1 MQRALNQI
9 EMQGHSD
16 DENVDIPVQQDIH
29 LEMAQQNP
37 DPEEIAQQADNL
49 MNISAA
55 AYCGGPN
62 DSTISLLLHFPHA
75 SAIALADTG
84 STNTFMDYHFALKNK
99 IPMEKK
105 NQRTVK
111 VAGGGLLSSD
121 AIAYNC
127 TFSIQGHKFTTN
139 FRILELQG
147 SDIILGV
154 NWFRQHNPVTF
165 DFLGRSLTLGVNGS
179 LHTFQDHLL
188 PKDKLIISS
197 DKCSKLIEQGALG
210 YMLFS
215 TSDTSNLDE
224 HPPIPEEMSDL
235 LHQFQD
241 IFQAPTGLPPHRDC
255 DHHIPLKEGAKP
267 YNVRPYRMSHSQ
279 KNSVEL
285 LVKEMLKNSEIRI
298 STSPYSS
305 PVILV
310 RKNDKSWRLCVDFRG
325 LNDMI
330 VKNKFPIPVIED
342 LLDELQGATI
352 FTKFDLRSGYH
363 QIRMRPEDIP
373 KTAFSTHLG
382 HYEYVVMPFGLCNA
396 PATFPQLMNTI
407 FSKYLRKFVL
417 VFFDDMLVYSQN
429 LADHLIHLEQV
440 MSEFQQHGLKAK
452 LSKCSFGQPQ
462 VQYLGHIISGS
473 GVQTDPSKIQDI
485 VKWKTPHTLKK
496 LRGFLGLTGY
506 YRRFIP
512 HYALICQPLY
522 NALKKNAFQWGPEQ

>member
-1 MQRALNQI
+1 
-9 EMQGHSD
+9 
-16 DENVDIPVQQDIH
+16 
-29 LEMAQQNP
+29 
-37 DPEEIAQQADNL
+37 
-49 MNISAA
+49 
-55 AYCGGPN
+55 
-62 DSTISLLLHFPHA
+62 
-75 SAIALADTG
+75 
-84 STNTFMDYHFALKNK
+84 
-99 IPMEKK
+99 
-105 NQRTVK
+105 
-111 VAGGGLLSSD
+111 
-121 AIAYNC
+121 
-127 TFSIQGHKFTTN
+127 
-139 FRILELQG
+139 
-147 SDIILGV
+147 V
-154 NWFRQHNPVTF
+154 NWFKQHNPVTF
-165 DFLGRSLTLGVNGS
+165 DFLGRSLTLGINGS

-188 PKDKLIISS
+188 PKHKLLISS

-215 TSDTSNLDE
+215 TSDNSNLDE

-241 IFQAPTGLPPHRDC
+241 IFQAPIGLPPHRDC

-285 LVKEMLKNSEIRI
+285 LVKEMLKNSEIRT

-310 RKNDKSWRLCVDFRG
+310 RKKDKSWRLCVDFRG
-325 LNDMI
+325 LNDMT

-352 FTKFDLRSGYH
+352 FAKFDLRSGYH

-396 PATFPQLMNTI
+396 PATFQQLMNTI

-417 VFFDDMLVYSQN
+417 VFFDDILVYSQN
-429 LADHLIHLEQV
+429 LADHLIHLAQV
-440 MSEFQQHGLKAK
+440 MSEFRQHGLKAK